1 MFLLK
6 LIAKILLLPLMM
18 LLWILRLLIK
28 IGMEISS
35 FVLGALMLI
44 VFACIVFTIFQHTW
58 NSMMIL
64 IAMEVLLVLMT
75 AGTALVEGLL
85 EAAGERVGRFMRS

>member
-6 LIAKILLLPLMM
+6 LFVKILLLPVML
-18 LLWILRLLIK
+18 LLWILRLLMK

-44 VFACIVFTIFQHTW
+44 VFVCIVFTIVQRTW

-64 IAMEVLLVLMT
+64 MAMEIVLVLVT
-75 AGTALVEGLL
+75 AGTGLIEGLL
-85 EAAGERVGRFMRS
+85 EAAGERMGGFMRL

>member
-6 LIAKILLLPLMM
+6 LFVKILLLPVML
-18 LLWILRLLIK
+18 LLWILRLLMK

-35 FVLGALMLI
+35 FVLGALMVI
-44 VFACIVFTIFQHTW
+44 VFACIVFTIVQHTW

-64 IAMEVLLVLMT
+64 MAMEIVLVLVT
-75 AGTALVEGLL
+75 AGTGLIEGLL
-85 EAAGERVGRFMRS
+85 EAAGERMGMFMRS

>member
-6 LIAKILLLPLMM
+6 LFVKILMLPVIL
-18 LLWILRLLIK
+18 LLWILRLLMK

-44 VFACIVFTIFQHTW
+44 VFACIVFTIVQRTW

-64 IAMEVLLVLMT
+64 MAMEIVLVLVT
-75 AGTALVEGLL
+75 AWTGLIEGLL
-85 EAAGERVGRFMRS
+85 EAAGERMGGFMRL